1 MNEKTITI
9 LGAGTMGRGIAH
21 VCAASGFQTR
31 VYDINDAAVDAAMTR
46 INGTLDKAL
55 SRGKLNED
63 ERSACSARL
72 TGTTS
77 IAEAVTGSD
86 LIIEAAPE
94 NMDLKKSL
102 YEEVSKS
109 LAPHAILASNTSAL
123 ALTEL
128 AESTGCADR
137 FIGMHF
143 FNPPYALRLLELI
156 VTEQT
161 SEKTVQET
169 RGFAEAMNR
178 EIVQVKDS
186 PGFATS
192 RLGITLG
199 NEATRMVAEGVAKAD
214 DIDRALRF
222 GYGHPMG
229 PLELS
234 DLVGLDVRLA
244 ITEYL
249 YSTLGSDTFKPPEL
263 LKQKVAAGHVGKK
276 SGRGFYIW
284 EDGKKIR
291 EVE

>member
-1 MNEKTITI
+1 MNEKTVAI

-21 VCAASGFQTR
+21 VCAASGFKTR
-31 VYDINDAAVDAAMTR
+31 VYDINDAAIEAAMAR
-46 INGTLDKAL
+46 IHATLDRAL
-55 SRGKLNED
+55 SKGKLNPE
-63 ERSACSARL
+63 EREACNLRLSA
-72 TGTTS
+72 TTEV
-77 IAEAVTGSD
+77 AAAVTGSD

-94 NMDLKKSL
+94 NVDIKNSL
-102 YEEVSKS
+102 FRKVSQH

-123 ALTEL
+123 ALSNL
-128 AESTGCADR
+128 AQSTGCPDR

-156 VTEQT
+156 VTDHTSSETVTQT
-161 SEKTVQET
+161 
-169 RGFAEAMNR
+169 RHFAEAMNR

-199 NEATRMVAEGVAKAD
+199 NEATRMVEEGVAKAD

-234 DLVGLDVRLA
+234 DLVGLDIRLA

-249 YSTLGSDTFKPPEL
+249 YSSFGTDIFKPPEL
-263 LKQKVAAGHVGKK
+263 LKKKVAAGHLGKK
-276 SGRGFYIW
+276 SGLGFYVW

-291 EVE
+291 EAE

>member
-1 MNEKTITI
+1 MHEKIVAV

-21 VCAASGFQTR
+21 VSAASGFATR
-31 VYDINDAAVDAAMTR
+31 VYDINDAAVEAAMSR
-46 INGTLDKAL
+46 IHATLDRAL
-55 SRGKLNED
+55 SKGKLSPE
-63 ERSACSARL
+63 EREACNQRL
-72 TGTTS
+72 SSTTS
-77 IAEAVTGSD
+77 IATAVTGSD
-86 LIIEAAPE
+86 LVIEAAPE

-102 YEEVSKS
+102 YEEISKD
-109 LAPHAILASNTSAL
+109 LAPHTILASNTSAL
-123 ALTEL
+123 ALSSL
-128 AESTGCADR
+128 AQSTGCPDR

-156 VTEQT
+156 VTEAT
-161 SEKTVQET
+161 SEQTVAQT
-169 RGFAEAMNR
+169 RQFAEAMNR

-199 NEATRMVAEGVAKAD
+199 NEATRMVEEGVAKAD

-234 DLVGLDVRLA
+234 DLVGLDIRLA

-249 YSTLGSDTFKPPEL
+249 HSSFGSDTFKPPEL
-263 LKQKVAAGHVGKK
+263 LKKKVAAGHLGKK
-276 SGRGFYIW
+276 SGIGFYVW

-291 EVE
+291 EAE

>member
-77 IAEAVTGSD
+77 VAEAVTGSD

>member
-77 IAEAVTGSD
+77 VAEAVTGSD

-192 RLGITLG
+192 RLGINHG